1 MKYTAYI
8 SIGNLVDHD
17 DWGKGIVLDVSPWD
31 MIGQNT
37 GPRYMAKIMFQKGVK
52 YTVVEGN
59 EKITILAK

>member
-31 MIGQNT
+31 MLNEAT
-37 GPRYMAKIMFQKGVK
+37 GTRYMAKIMFVAGIK

-59 EKITILAK
+59 EKVIILAK